1 MNTIHSNTNSQV
13 ILDTV
18 HKDLRPARAPGLN
31 IIPASPGAARVI
43 FTVLPELKGRLNGL
57 ALLVPIPTV
66 SLVDLTVIVDKP
78 VSAEEIN
85 RAYERAAEEEM
96 KGYLGYSREP
106 RSFRAISRGSLTA
119 RSLTLPRR
127 WP

>member
-1 MNTIHSNTNSQV
+1 M
-13 ILDTV
+13 
-18 HKDLRPARAPGLN
+18 
-31 IIPASPGAARVI
+31 
-43 FTVLPELKGRLNGL
+43 
-57 ALLVPIPTV
+57 
-66 SLVDLTVIVDKP
+66 VDLTVIVDKP

-96 KGYLGYSREP
+96 KGYLGYSRYP
-106 RSFRAISRGSLTA
+106 RSFRAISRGSLAA

>member
-1 MNTIHSNTNSQV
+1 M
-13 ILDTV
+13 
-18 HKDLRPARAPGLN
+18 
-31 IIPASPGAARVI
+31 
-43 FTVLPELKGRLNGL
+43 
-57 ALLVPIPTV
+57 LVPIPTV

-96 KGYLGYSREP
+96 KGYLGYSRDP